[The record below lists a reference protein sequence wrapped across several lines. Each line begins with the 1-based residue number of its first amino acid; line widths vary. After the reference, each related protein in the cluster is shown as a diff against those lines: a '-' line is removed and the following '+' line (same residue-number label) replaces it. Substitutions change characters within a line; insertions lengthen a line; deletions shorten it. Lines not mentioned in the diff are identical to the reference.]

1 MREPVL
7 VRPNNPVDITR
18 EDLTDLIERLSAE
31 GLDARIGHVEGEG
44 FGIDAWWEVV
54 AI

>member
-18 EDLTDLIERLSAE
+18 EDLTDLIERLRAE
-31 GLDARIGHVEGEG
+31 GLDARIGRVEGEG